1 MLPRTVDLG
10 VRMRIGLSGLSIAQ
24 KLPAAIVGSA
34 LLVSAAVGL
43 AGYLIGASAVADLT
57 QERQEAVAIERAQK
71 VQLYLDGLAED
82 VIQLSNTAAA
92 QETVRLMEIN
102 WSQTENP
109 TETLRKAYVTDNPN
123 PPRERWKLNIA
134 NTEVKLNY
142 NFSHNGQHPQ
152 LRAVT
157 QARGYV
163 DLYVFDLKGNLL
175 YTVNKNDEYATNLAE
190 GGGPYADTALGRA
203 FREAVAFTEPS
214 QVAFADDAVYAPS
227 GGAQAGFVA
236 TLIFSK
242 EGAPAGVLA
251 VQIPLDQVN
260 LTMASRNGMGE
271 SGETFI
277 VGSDRIMRSDSSFTE
292 LNDYLATPF
301 DSPVIET
308 ALSGSTAQG
317 TYLNYRGAPMIT
329 TAVPINFLGQHWAL
343 VSVIDEREAMAP
355 ITHIR
360 NLMLVIGTCLLVGV
374 AALGLLF
381 ARSITKPMTRLTKT
395 MDALSGGDLTAEV
408 SGTARGDELGA
419 MAKAVEVFKENAIKM
434 GDLTEGERAASDQR
448 RIDRAT
454 MMQQLQASFG
464 EVVNAAI
471 AGDFSKRVE
480 SAFPDPE
487 LNELAGS
494 VNGLVETVD
503 RGLGETGAVLAAL
516 ANTDLTRRVTGQY
529 RGAFDRLKTDTNAV
543 AERLTEIVFQL
554 RQTSQSLKSATGELL
569 SGANDLSQRTT
580 RQATTIEET
589 STTIEQLATA
599 VQANAKSAQEAS
611 AAASSVTTTAD
622 EGAAVMAQAN
632 QAMERITHSSGKISN
647 IIGLID
653 DIAFQTNL
661 LALNASVEAARA
673 GEAGKGFAVVA
684 VEVRR
689 LAQSAA
695 EASAEVKTLIE
706 QSGVEVSGG
715 SRLVAEAAAKLEMML
730 HAARVSNELME
741 DIARQSRDQASSI
754 EEVNVAVRTL
764 EEMTQHNAALVEQTN
779 AAIEQTESQASELD
793 SIVEVFVLE
802 GRSDD
807 LPRRAA

>member
-1 MLPRTVDLG
+1 
-10 VRMRIGLSGLSIAQ
+10 MRIGLGGLSIAQ

-43 AGYLIGASAVADLT
+43 AGYLIGASAVASLT

-82 VIQLSNTAAA
+82 VIQLSTTAAA

-123 PPRERWKLNIA
+123 PPGERWKLNIA
-134 NTEVKLNY
+134 NTEIKLNY

-203 FREAVAFTEPS
+203 FREAAAFTEPG
-214 QVAFADDAVYAPS
+214 QVAFADDVAYAPS

-236 TLIFSK
+236 TTIFTK

-251 VQIPLDQVN
+251 VQLPLDQVN

-277 VGSDRIMRSDSSFTE
+277 VGSDRLMRSDSAFTAS
-292 LNDYLATPF
+292 NDYLTTPF
-301 DSPVIET
+301 DSPVIEA
-308 ALSGSTAQG
+308 ALGGATAQG
-317 TYLNYRGAPMIT
+317 TYSTYRDVPTIT

-343 VSVIDEREAMAP
+343 VSVIDEGEAMAP
-355 ITHIR
+355 IAHIR
-360 NLMLVIGTCLLVGV
+360 NLMLVTGAGLLVGV

-381 ARSITKPMTRLTKT
+381 ARSVTKPMTRLTRT
-395 MDALSGGDLTAEV
+395 MEALSGGDLSAEV
-408 SGTARGDELGA
+408 RGTERGDELGA
-419 MAKAVEVFKENAIKM
+419 MAKAVEVFKENAIRM
-434 GDLTEGERAASDQR
+434 GDLTEGERAASAQR
-448 RIDRAT
+448 RIDRAS

-471 AGDFSKRVE
+471 AGDFSRRVE
-480 SAFPDPE
+480 TAFPDPE

-503 RGLGETGAVLAAL
+503 RGLSETGAVLASL

-529 RGAFDRLKTDTNAV
+529 RGAFERLKTDTNAV
-543 AERLTEIVFQL
+543 AERLAEIVGQL
-554 RQTSQSLKSATGELL
+554 RQTSQSLKAATGELL

-580 RQATTIEET
+580 RQAATIEET
-589 STTIEQLATA
+589 SATIEQLATT
-599 VQANAKSAQEAS
+599 VQANAKRAQEAS
-611 AAASSVTTTAD
+611 AAASSVATTAD
-622 EGAAVMAQAN
+622 EGAVVMAQAN
-632 QAMERITHSSGKISN
+632 QAMERITHSSGKISS

-706 QSGVEVSGG
+706 QSGTEVSGG
-715 SRLVAEAAAKLEMML
+715 SRLVAEAAAKLGMML
-730 HAARVSNELME
+730 SAARASNELME
-741 DIARQSRDQASSI
+741 EIAHQSQHQATSI
-754 EEVNVAVRTL
+754 DEVNVAVRTL
-764 EEMTQHNAALVEQTN
+764 DEMTQHNAALVEQSN

-793 SIVEVFVLE
+793 HIVDVFVLKE
-802 GRSDD
+802 RSED
-807 LPRRAA
+807 PRHLAA